1 MEGDGD
7 IKQPFSLL
15 IITLFLLCDESLSLH
30 LQGIA
35 SFAWKN
41 NYNLMDWHQ
50 TSGQL
55 CLSTE
60 TTIGPQVVAH
70 GRGRSTNHGLY
81 LPNSSYTNRQ
91 DKNGKLHRNK

>member
-7 IKQPFSLL
+7 MKQPFSLL
-15 IITLFLLCDESLSLH
+15 TITLFLLCDESLSLH
-30 LQGIA
+30 FQGIP

-81 LPNSSYTNRQ
+81 LPNSSHTNRQ